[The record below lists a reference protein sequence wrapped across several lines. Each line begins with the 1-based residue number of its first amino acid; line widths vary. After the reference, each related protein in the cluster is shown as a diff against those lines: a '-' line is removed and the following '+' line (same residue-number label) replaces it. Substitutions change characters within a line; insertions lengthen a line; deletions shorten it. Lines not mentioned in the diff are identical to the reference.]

1 MNNDSC
7 IPDPSAPC
15 TGLGY
20 PIYVVNA
27 SSADGIKVAVD
38 FARENNIRVNVKAS
52 GHDYLKRYMVGEYEL
67 HDTFKPEGC
76 STTINT
82 TAVTAGA
89 GSYVSDIY
97 HELSLHNQTVVDGMG
112 KEVTMGGYLTGGG
125 HSPISHI
132 YGLGADQIYEIET
145 VTPTGEIVKANECQN
160 ADLFWAVRG
169 GGGGTFGVLTKVT
182 VRTFPAFPIALYDF
196 KLQVAPN
203 STAYWDIIGYLMA
216 QLPKLS
222 AANVSAFTY
231 LYPNITLAESG
242 GPVASFEGVFALPGS
257 TSSSSLEDL
266 LTPIWRYV
274 NETYPGQTDTQ
285 TKSILYPN
293 LYSLFLDYADD
304 SAAGVDKIVGSWLL
318 PPDTLTDDAFTDAL
332 IKFLGDSG
340 GRLYMVSGQ
349 GVWNAKPRGGSDA
362 VNPAWRKALVHAVTS
377 QDWTPLN
384 TTQQAVAEHSVD
396 RVQTEALRQLVPDS
410 GAYLNEAYWNE
421 PDFQRAF
428 WGSNYDRLLQIKKS
442 IDPEDVFW
450 CQVCVGSEGWE
461 MIGSSLCRIE

>member
-7 IPDPSAPC
+7 IPDSSAPC

-20 PIYVVNA
+20 PVYVVNA
-27 SSADGIKVAVD
+27 SSADDIKVAVD

-52 GHDYLKRYMVGEYEL
+52 GHDYLKRYMVGQYEF
-67 HDTFKPEGC
+67 HDRFKPEGC

-97 HELSLHNQTVVDGMG
+97 HQLNLRNQTVVDGMG

-125 HSPISHI
+125 HSPLSHV
-132 YGLGADQIYEIET
+132 YGLGADQVYEIET

-182 VRTFPAFPIALYDF
+182 VRTFPASPIALYDF
-196 KLQVAPN
+196 KLQAAPN
-203 STAYWDIIGYLMA
+203 STVYWDIMGHLLA
-216 QLPKLS
+216 QLPDLS

-231 LYPNITLAESG
+231 LYPNITPSESG
-242 GPVASFEGVFALPGS
+242 GPVASFEGVFALPEP

-274 NETYPGQTDTQ
+274 NETYPNQTVTQ
-285 TKSILYPN
+285 AKSTVYPN
-293 LYSLFLDYADD
+293 LYSLFLDFADD
-304 SAAGVDKIVGSWLL
+304 SAAGVDKVVGSWLL

-332 IKFLGDSG
+332 ISFLGNSG
-340 GRLYMVSGQ
+340 GRLYMVSGR
-349 GVWNAKPRGGSDA
+349 GVWNAQPRGGSDA
-362 VNPAWRKALVHAVTS
+362 VNPAWRKALVHA
-377 QDWTPLN
+377 DWTPLN
-384 TTQQAVAEHSVD
+384 TTQQAAAEDGVNK
-396 RVQTEALRQLVPDS
+396 VQTEALRQLVPES
-410 GAYLNEAYWNE
+410 GAYLNEHRHIGMNRTFSELSGDPTMRDYC
-421 PDFQRAF
+421 R
-428 WGSNYDRLLQIKKS
+428 SRSLLIRMMCSGVMFVLGVKDGK
-442 IDPEDVFW
+442 
-450 CQVCVGSEGWE
+450 
-461 MIGSSLCRIE
+461 